1 MKRAGNLWPRVTAF
15 DNIVQAAREASR
27 NKRYRRD
34 VARFN
39 LDLETNVLS
48 IQRQLRDRTYRPGP
62 YRTFTILEPKP
73 RLISAA
79 PFYDRVVHHALCR
92 VVEPVLDR
100 SFIHHSYACRR
111 GKGNHRAL
119 GQFVSWSR
127 RYPFVLVCDVRKFFP
142 GIDHQVAKSL
152 VRRRVKDPGVLWL
165 LDTIIDASCDQE
177 PAAWHFPGDD
187 LLTPLTR
194 RQGLPIGNLTSQV
207 LANVVLDPVDH
218 MVKEEL
224 RVKGYLRYCDDMALF
239 GEDKARLH
247 DARARV
253 QERLWSLRLRL
264 NEGKSR
270 VRSTREGVTWLG
282 FHVLPGGR
290 LRVKRDGARRFQRRL
305 RRLRR
310 GLAVGELSVEDV
322 TRSVQAWLAHAAHG
336 NCRRLS
342 ADILAGA
349 VF

>member
-1 MKRAGNLWPRVTAF
+1 MKRAGNIWPRVTAF
-15 DNIVQAAREASR
+15 DNVLAAAREASR
-27 NKRYRRD
+27 HKRYRPD

-39 LDLETNVLS
+39 LDMERNVLD
-48 IQRQLRDRTYRPGP
+48 IQRRLIERTYRPGP
-62 YRTFTILEPKP
+62 YRTFTIHEPKP

-92 VVEPVLDR
+92 VVEPALDR
-100 SFIHHSYACRR
+100 GFIHHSYACRK

-119 GQFVSWSR
+119 EQFVTWCQQ
-127 RYPFVLVCDVRKFFP
+127 YPYVLVCDVRKFFP
-142 GIDHQVAKSL
+142 SIDHQVVKTL
-152 VRRRVKDPGVLWL
+152 VRRRLKDPDMLWL
-165 LDTIIDASCDQE
+165 LDTIIDASCDQK
-177 PAAWHFPGDD
+177 PAAWHYPGDD

-218 MVKEEL
+218 VVKEQL

-239 GEDKARLH
+239 GQDKSRLH
-247 DARARV
+247 QARARV
-253 QERLWSLRLRL
+253 QEKLWSLRLRL

-270 VRSTREGVTWLG
+270 VRCTGEGITWLG

-290 LRVKRDGARRFQRRL
+290 LRVKRDSARRFSRRL
-305 RRLRR
+305 RRLRA
-310 GLAVGELSVEDV
+310 GLHAGELAVEDV

-336 NCRRLS
+336 HCRRLS
-342 ADILAGA
+342 KDILAGA